1 MKLRHPNCLRPQ
13 PAWMA
18 ALAVGSVIHRPRG
31 SWRVVREVSRYQN
44 GDLRAVALAIKRC
57 SWARRCYTIL
67 NANDMIQLGYGPVP
81 VGRRKLRGR
90 LDYRCPPDFSG
101 FTGGKI
107 TSPFM
112 SEFVFRPR
120 AELSPAGIPTDGTVT
135 TFAALS
141 LLGCHMA
148 PSFCWK
154 DTIERLVICRRPPP
168 PRRPPTCSR

>member
-18 ALAVGSVIHRPRG
+18 ALVAGSVIHRPRG

-57 SWARRCYTIL
+57 SWTRRCYTIL

-90 LDYRCPPDFSG
+90 LDRDINRSIHQPCW
-101 FTGGKI
+101 
-107 TSPFM
+107 
-112 SEFVFRPR
+112 EPR
-120 AELSPAGIPTDGTVT
+120 IL
-135 TFAALS
+135 
-141 LLGCHMA
+141 
-148 PSFCWK
+148 
-154 DTIERLVICRRPPP
+154 
-168 PRRPPTCSR
+168 TCCDVEGVA